1 MSTSSLSK
9 KRLDYKAS
17 THLISQVNLQFDLSL
32 NETLVSN
39 TMQISRNKSNAS
51 RLFLDGE
58 NLNLVSASIDGN
70 LLSENTDYELLENGL
85 CIYCDL
91 ENFELTIKTSIDP
104 QNNTSLEG
112 LYYSNKAFCT
122 QCEAEGFRKISYFLD
137 RPDVLSIYTVAI
149 TSNDPSLT
157 YLLSNGNLISDSGM
171 VNGKRTCV
179 WHDPHPKPTYLFAL
193 VAGHFDRLEDEYT
206 TLSGKNVKLELFVDE
221 GRLDQ
226 GQHALDSLKKAMKW
240 DEETYSLEYDLD
252 IYMVVAVDFF
262 NMGAMENK
270 GLNVFNSKYVLANSN
285 TATDTDYFNIE
296 SIIAHEYFHNWTG
309 NRVTCRD
316 WFQLSLKEGL
326 TVFRDQQFSADMFSY
341 LSTRISQ
348 VKVMQEH
355 QFAEDAS
362 PMSHPIR
369 PDEVM
374 EMNNFYTV
382 TVYDKGA
389 EVIRMLHTLLG
400 PSGFK
405 RGMDLYFSRHDGC
418 AVTCDDFV
426 SAMQDANSTDLSHF
440 KRWYS
445 QSGTPQ
451 VSVKQTIDVHGNTLL
466 NFTQT
471 LAPTADQ
478 AIKELMYI
486 PIKLECF
493 SENGDKLN
501 TGLENDTL
509 ILTEQ
514 EHTIV
519 LKGLDSRVSP
529 SLLQD
534 FSAPVI
540 VHYDYSNTDLI
551 NIIENTDN
559 DYAKWD
565 AYQRFFYAQFKL
577 MYARLKEIGDVE
589 SSVDVTSIKE
599 SVAVMAQVLTTLK
612 LDKSVLAALLAI
624 PSVESCMAHVKSVEP
639 QIIIKAHDALSLI
652 IADALS
658 PACKNL
664 YHENINSDSYRYE
677 KEQVNQRA
685 LKSACLHILARSNF
699 ENVSALIKN
708 QYDSCDNMTD
718 KISALQAA
726 QIVSDFYCDKI
737 FNELMISFESQF
749 NTDAVVMDKWFSM
762 HATSR
767 RHDILSQL
775 DLLQSHQ
782 HFSNKNPNKVRAL
795 VGSFA
800 FYNTQG
806 FHAEDGSGYKYLSD
820 YLIELDKINPQV
832 ASRLITPLIQLDQYG
847 EQTRELMTRQLE
859 RIFAQEK
866 LSKDLFEKISKCLVR
881 N

>member
-179 WHDPHPKPTYLFAL
+179 WHDPHPKPAYLFAL

-624 PSVESCMAHVKSVEP
+624 PSVESCMAHVKNVEP